1 MKKILVLLIVSAVF
15 LTGCTLP
22 GKESSESE
30 LAKNIYK
37 ALPLPELY
45 LEIPENYTVTS
56 SEFCEEYYVR
66 DDASIIVTEDTAG
79 PFENLHDYTIAALVK
94 YKELAS
100 ELDVLHQDKIETG
113 EATVEYLEF
122 TYAIGEG
129 EDAVSRSTM
138 VGYCTDTQSM
148 YIITCKCDV
157 ETYDQHRE
165 EFLQVLSS
173 VAYVK

>member
-1 MKKILVLLIVSAVF
+1 MKKILAFLMAFAVL
-15 LTGCTLP
+15 LTGCTLS

-30 LAKNIYK
+30 PEKNIYK
-37 ALPLPELY
+37 ALPMPELY
-45 LEIPENYTVTS
+45 LEIPEDYTVTS
-56 SEFCEEYYVR
+56 SDFFEEYYVK

-79 PFENLHDYTIAALVK
+79 PFENLHDYTITALVK
-94 YKELAS
+94 YQEMAS
-100 ELDVLHQDKIETG
+100 ELEVLHQDKIETR
-113 EATVEYLEF
+113 AAAVEYLEF
-122 TYAIGEG
+122 TYTIGEG
-129 EDAVSRSTM
+129 EDAVSRTTM